1 MSRPHR
7 KTTILWN
14 DPRYREVELDL
25 QRFKARAVGSRLRQL
40 ALLGL
45 LAEAV
50 GFRIEDTVEG
60 PRLAGGQP
68 VMLAPAAGLSTVA
81 DQPGAPSVDQRV
93 EPPDPRALD
102 FSSQFLG

>member
-1 MSRPHR
+1 MSTPYR

-14 DPRYREVELDL
+14 DPRCREVELDL

-45 LAEAV
+45 LAEGV
-50 GFRIEDTVEG
+50 GFRIEDTAEG

-68 VMLAPAAGLSTVA
+68 VMLAPSAAFPAVA
-81 DQPGAPSVDQRV
+81 DQSATPSEDRLA